1 MSITTTEII
10 LKKHVIRVL
19 PEKAVASSGNYSKTS
34 FFKIDQPMLIDFLRA
49 LQKDARAAQI
59 DRKAF

>member
-1 MSITTTEII
+1 MSITTTERI
-10 LKKHVIRVL
+10 KKHVIRVL
-19 PEKAVASSGNYSKTS
+19 PEKAVASSGNYSKNI
-34 FFKIDQPMLIDFLRA
+34 FFQNDQLMLIDILRA